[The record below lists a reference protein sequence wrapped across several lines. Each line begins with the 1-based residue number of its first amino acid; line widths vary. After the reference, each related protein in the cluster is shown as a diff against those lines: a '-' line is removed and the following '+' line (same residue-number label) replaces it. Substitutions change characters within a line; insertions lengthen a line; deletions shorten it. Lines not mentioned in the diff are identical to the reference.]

1 MTGEKEERS
10 PISPKVAAQQAEL
23 DALIENHILNQPRSL
38 QREPGPSELGIPC
51 DLRLGYKLA
60 GHPHTNTNQALP
72 WKAWIGTNVHTGLQE
87 LLTRANMALPGWSE
101 NGIDRYR
108 LEERVTVGQVDGTDI
123 SGNSDLYV
131 DGVVWDWKIPG
142 GSTLRTYKKNN
153 HPGDQYEVQ
162 AYVYG
167 LGHELAGRPVTD
179 VAIYMLPRDQEWKQ
193 RWLWTAPYDRDRALA
208 ALSRADGI
216 AKLTAALGPAAFP
229 LLKRRASW
237 CRSCPWLLAGSKN
250 LSDGC
255 PGDPD
260 VVEEAASELH
270 DLISQ

>member
-1 MTGEKEERS
+1 MT
-10 PISPKVAAQQAEL
+10 ISQKVLDQAAEL
-23 DALIENHILNQPRSL
+23 DGLIENHILNQPRSL

-60 GHPHTNTNQALP
+60 GHPQVNANQALP
-72 WKAWIGTNVHTGLQE
+72 WKAWIGTNVHRGLEE
-87 LLTRANMALPGWSE
+87 LLTLANMAAPGWSE
-101 NGIDRYR
+101 DGVDRHL
-108 LEERVTVGQVDGTDI
+108 LEQRVTVGEVDGETI
-123 SGNSDLYV
+123 SGNSDLYI

-142 GSTLRTYKKNN
+142 GSTLRKYKREG
-153 HPGDQYEVQ
+153 PGDQYETQ
-162 AYVYG
+162 GHVYG

-179 VAIYMLPRDQEWKQ
+179 IAIYFLPRDQEWKQ
-193 RWLWTAPYDRDRALA
+193 RFLWSAPYDRDRALA

-216 AKLTAALGPAAFP
+216 AKLVHSIGSRAFP

-237 CRSCPWLLAGSKN
+237 CRSCPWLKPGSQD

-260 VVEEAASELH
+260 LAEQATSELQ
-270 DLISQ
+270 DLIAQ